1 LWVAADA
8 TGAAEATDA
17 TGFTPD
23 RPSWRPMVSVP
34 FDGGHSVEYYLGNPA
49 SLSTL
54 LVANGMAFLVGVSFY
69 VHSDPSLA
77 ALPSL
82 LYPLFADSPTAIA
95 LATLSIA
102 TLLPNLRRRVRNA
115 PTNVPLAYLHTFAFV
130 WLFKY
135 GLWTVVALN
144 LRPGLYFGVTGAA
157 LWDYWGIVLTH
168 LLFVVEAFAIP
179 YYGRTTDRALKV
191 ALGALLV
198 NDVFDY
204 ALGYHPPLR
213 YDPGLLLPLL
223 TVALSVV
230 AVAVASRVF
239 DRPDRFDPLAPSPSE
254 SGGEG

>member
-1 LWVAADA
+1 
-8 TGAAEATDA
+8 
-17 TGFTPD
+17 
-23 RPSWRPMVSVP
+23 MVSVP
-34 FDGGHSVEYYLGNPA
+34 FDGGRYVEHYLGNPA
-49 SLSTL
+49 SLSVL
-54 LVANGMAFLVGVSFY
+54 LVANGTAFLVGVSFY

-77 ALPSL
+77 ALPSI

-115 PTNVPLAYLHTFAFV
+115 PVNVPLAYLHTFAFV
-130 WLFKY
+130 WLLKY
-135 GLWTVVALN
+135 GLWTVVALT
-144 LRPGLYFGVTGAA
+144 LRPDLYVGFTGAA

-179 YYGRTTDRALKV
+179 HYGRTTDRALKV

-213 YDPGLLLPLL
+213 YDPGLLLPLA
-223 TVALSVV
+223 TVVLSVL
-230 AVAVASRVF
+230 AVGVASRVF
-239 DRPDRFDPLAPSPSE
+239 DRLGRVDPLAPGPG
-254 SGGEG
+254 SGGAE